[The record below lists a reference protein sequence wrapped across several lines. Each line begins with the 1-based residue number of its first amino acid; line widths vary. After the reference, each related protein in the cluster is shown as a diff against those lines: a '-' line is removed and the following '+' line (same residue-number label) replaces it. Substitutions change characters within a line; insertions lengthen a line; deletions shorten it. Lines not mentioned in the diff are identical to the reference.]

1 VTAPTRDLA
10 ATARTIL
17 AEGRGILAAD
27 ESTGTMSKRLEGL
40 GIESTP
46 ESRRRFRELM
56 FTTDGIEQW
65 IGGVI
70 LYDETIRQ
78 STSDGTP
85 IPQYLA
91 GRGIAPGIKVD
102 TGAKPLA
109 GSPDE
114 KVTEGLDGLRERLA
128 EYREMGA
135 RFTKWRTV
143 ITIGD
148 ELPTRYCLEVNA
160 HCQARYA
167 ALAQEAGLVPI
178 VEPETIMN
186 GTHSIEQSYDVTLE
200 TLHEVFR
207 ELHRQRVSLEGMLL
221 KANMVVTGYDAENRA
236 DVDEVAQRTLHC
248 LRQAVP
254 AAVPGIVFLSGGQSD
269 FASSAHLNA
278 MSKVKALPWVI
289 SFSYARAL
297 QGLTLKTWA
306 GKEDN
311 VRDAQAAFHYR
322 CRLTAAANAG
332 QWSEDLERA
341 PEEVVSDAEREL
353 EAAAI

>member
-1 VTAPTRDLA
+1 MTASTRDLE
-10 ATARTIL
+10 ATARSIL

-27 ESTGTMSKRLEGL
+27 ESTGTMSKRLEGQ
-40 GIESTP
+40 GIESTE

-56 FTTDGIEQW
+56 FTTEGIEQW

-91 GRGIAPGIKVD
+91 ERGIAPGIKVD

-109 GSPDE
+109 GSPRE
-114 KVTEGLDGLRERLA
+114 KVTEGLDGLRDRLK

-143 ITIGD
+143 INID
-148 ELPTRYCLEVNA
+148 VDLPTRYCVEVNA

-167 ALAQEAGLVPI
+167 ALAQEAGLVPM

-186 GTHSIEQSYDVTLE
+186 GTHPIERSYEVSLE

-207 ELHRQRVSLEGMLL
+207 ELHRQRVALEGMLL
-221 KANMVVTGYDAENRA
+221 KTNMVVTGYDAQDRA
-236 DVDEVAQRTLHC
+236 GVDEVAERTLRC
-248 LRQAVP
+248 LRQTVP

-269 FASSAHLNA
+269 FSSSAHLNA
-278 MSKVKALPWVI
+278 MSKVKGLPWMI

-297 QGLTLKTWA
+297 QGLTIKTWA

-332 QWSEDLERA
+332 QWSDQMERQ
-341 PEEVVSDAEREL
+341 PEEVLSEAEREL
-353 EAAAI
+353 EAAAT

>member
-1 VTAPTRDLA
+1 
-10 ATARTIL
+10 
-17 AEGRGILAAD
+17 
-27 ESTGTMSKRLEGL
+27 MSKRLQGD
-40 GIESTP
+40 GIEST
-46 ESRRRFRELM
+46 EETRRRFRELM
-56 FTTDGIEQW
+56 FTTEGIEQW

-91 GRGIAPGIKVD
+91 ERGIAPGIKVD

-109 GSPDE
+109 GSPGE
-114 KVTEGLDGLRERLA
+114 TVTEGLDGLRERLA
-128 EYREMGA
+128 EYRELGG

-143 ITIGD
+143 INIG
-148 ELPTRYCLEVNA
+148 ENLPTRYCLEVNA

-186 GTHSIEQSYDVTLE
+186 GTHSIERSYEVTLE

-207 ELHRQRVSLEGMLL
+207 ELHRQEVALEGMLL
-221 KANMVVTGYDAENRA
+221 KTNMVVTGYDAEDRA
-236 DVDEVAQRTLHC
+236 NVDEVAERTLQC
-248 LRQAVP
+248 LRQTVP

-269 FASSAHLNA
+269 FSSSAHLNA
-278 MSKVKALPWVI
+278 MNKAKGLPWVI

-297 QGLTLKTWA
+297 QGLTIKTWA
-306 GKEDN
+306 GQEEN
-311 VRDAQAAFHYR
+311 ARDAQAAFHYR

-332 QWSEDLERA
+332 HWSQDMEEE
-341 PEEVVSDAEREL
+341 PEKVLSQADREL
-353 EAAAI
+353 EATTT

>member
-1 VTAPTRDLA
+1 MTASTRDLE

-17 AEGRGILAAD
+17 AEGKGILAAD
-27 ESTGTMSKRLEGL
+27 ESTGTMSKRLEGE
-40 GIESTP
+40 GIEPTA
-46 ESRRRFRELM
+46 ETRRRFRELM
-56 FTTDGIEQW
+56 FATDGIEQW

-70 LYDETIRQ
+70 LYDETMRQ

-91 GRGIAPGIKVD
+91 SRGIAPGIKVD

-114 KVTEGLDGLRERLA
+114 KVTEGLDGLRERLE

-135 RFTKWRTV
+135 QFTKWRTV
-143 ITIGD
+143 INIGED
-148 ELPTRYCLEVNA
+148 IPTRYCLEVNA

-178 VEPETIMN
+178 VEPEAIMN
-186 GTHSIEQSYDVTLE
+186 GTHSIERSYEVTRE
-200 TLHEVFR
+200 TLHEVFQQ
-207 ELHRQRVSLEGMLL
+207 LYRQRVALEGMLL
-221 KANMVVTGYDAENRA
+221 KTNMVVTGYGGDHRA
-236 DVDEVAQRTLHC
+236 SVDEVAERTLRC
-248 LRQAVP
+248 LRQTVP

-269 FASSAHLNA
+269 FYSSAHLNA
-278 MSKVKALPWVI
+278 MSKAKGLPWII

-297 QGLTLKTWA
+297 QGLTIKTWA
-306 GKEDN
+306 GKEEN
-311 VRDAQAAFHYR
+311 ARNAQAAFHYR

-332 QWSEDLERA
+332 HWSEDMERE
-341 PEEVVSDAEREL
+341 PEEVLSQAEREL
-353 EAAAI
+353 EAATT